1 MKRVFLALLMVGLL
15 AGPAAAI
22 EVRLNDGTVIE
33 AASYTLT
40 GSYIMLEL
48 PDGARVA
55 YDIVDVDLD
64 ALRQQQQASTPEQPA
79 QEETVSLSQGRRLE
93 APPANAEAPSGPS
106 ITDQDVKHVRGSAA
120 AIAEEGGE
128 QESPAGGPPEGY
140 QQGGSVVIN
149 NLQVTAQGEDRWL
162 VEGEVINRFSDP
174 VTNVRVQL
182 QTIAGEGET
191 PWRGQVDVAAMLE
204 PNGRGVFSHGF
215 QATVPEGKA
224 HPDVRASVI
233 WMQQER
239 RSGPPRPPAAQS
251 VPRPPG
257 PVPTPEL

>member
-1 MKRVFLALLMVGLL
+1 MKRVFLALLVVGLL

-22 EVRLNDGTVIE
+22 EVRLHDGTVIE

-40 GSYIMLEL
+40 GSYLMLEL

-64 ALRQQQQASTPEQPA
+64 ALHQQEQLASTPEQPPP
-79 QEETVSLSQGRRLE
+79 EETVSLSQGRRLE
-93 APPANAEAPSGPS
+93 APPANAAAAGGLA

-120 AIAEEGGE
+120 AAAEEGTE
-128 QESPAGGPPEGY
+128 QSPASGPPEGY

-182 QTIAGEGET
+182 QTIAGEGDT
-191 PWRGQVDVAAMLE
+191 PWRGQVDVASMLP
-204 PNGRGVFSHGF
+204 PNGSVFSHGF
-215 QATVPEGKA
+215 EAAVPEGKA

-233 WMQQER
+233 WMQEER
-239 RSGPPRPPAAQS
+239 RSGPPRPAAAQS

-257 PVPTPEL
+257 PIPTPEL